1 MCVCVCVG
9 GGSCTVHKA
18 LLLLLTLS
26 VALATLDCLEGSGV
40 VKGEE
45 IVHGGRMG
53 VSANSTHHLEHEI
66 TFKP

>member
-1 MCVCVCVG
+1 M
-9 GGSCTVHKA
+9 HKA

-53 VSANSTHHLEHEI
+53 VSANSTHHLKHEI